1 MEILEYFSLPAV
13 QQAYWSDRIAEG
25 DWRAAPYLADHL
37 KKETFQHRY
46 GPNGRVFLL
55 TEGQNLISFCTL
67 VPQDEI
73 LDKALLP
80 WIGFVYTFPN
90 HRGHRYSE
98 TVINHACAVAKAE
111 GHVTVYLTSDEYGLY
126 EKYGF
131 TFMGFRE
138 TMEGHQ
144 TQVFFREL

>member
-1 MEILEYFSLPAV
+1 MEILEYFSLPADR
-13 QQAYWSDRIAEG
+13 QAYWSDRIAEG
-25 DWRAAPYLADHL
+25 DWRAATYLADHL

-46 GPNGRVFLL
+46 GPKGKVFLL
-55 TEGQNLISFCTL
+55 TDGDGLISFCTL

-73 LDKALLP
+73 LDKDLLP
-80 WIGFVYTFPN
+80 WIGFVYTFPAY
-90 HRGHRYSE
+90 RGHRFSE
-98 TVINHACAVAKAE
+98 AVINHACTAAKKA
-111 GHVTVYLTSDEYGLY
+111 GHKTVYLTSDEYGLY

-144 TQVFFREL
+144 TQVFFRHL